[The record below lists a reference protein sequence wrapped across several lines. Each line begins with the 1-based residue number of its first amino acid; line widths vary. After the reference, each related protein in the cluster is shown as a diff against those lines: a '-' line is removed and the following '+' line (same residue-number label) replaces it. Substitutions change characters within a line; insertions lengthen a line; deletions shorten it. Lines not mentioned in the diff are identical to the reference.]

1 MKSQKNNS
9 LREGQFPQ
17 KQRKAALVC
26 LSRRGGIIGH
36 MQQLL
41 PLQKHPFVFTSTAT
55 LDDNVCGTKGNGQKY
70 KYLPSLPDVHSF
82 VYCKYIYSK
91 GNKKCSF
98 LKCRLTFSAKNKPSG
113 VFPSG
118 RWRRD

>member
-41 PLQKHPFVFTSTAT
+41 PLQKHQFVFTSTAT
-55 LDDNVCGTKGNGQKY
+55 PDDNVCGTKVMGRNINICHPQQT
-70 KYLPSLPDVHSF
+70 
-82 VYCKYIYSK
+82 YIHLFTV
-91 GNKKCSF
+91 NIFTVRKK
-98 LKCRLTFSAKNKPSG
+98 KNVLS
-113 VFPSG
+113 
-118 RWRRD
+118 